1 MFLLAPWSRSEL
13 SILVLVT
20 VKEDNLWTNAATIQ
34 SDNVSITDVME
45 WLYWNNASIKKE
57 LEGGQIMY

>member
-1 MFLLAPWSRSEL
+1 M
-13 SILVLVT
+13 LVT

-45 WLYWNNASIKKE
+45 WLYWNNVSIKKE
-57 LEGGQIMY
+57 LEEGQIMY

>member
-20 VKEDNLWTNAATIQ
+20 VKEENLWTSAATIQ